1 MPFFIATAMS
11 TKDEWDLDTA
21 LKVVQNKTV
30 DSKLWAEA
38 VEWLLLYGPPEVVS
52 ILLQASGHATEQVFP
67 ELEAASF
74 TSDGTPVYDVAR
86 LANAL
91 GMSEEEVRQIIRDK
105 QSANKLTHFIYNGSS
120 ETVH

>member
-1 MPFFIATAMS
+1 MDF
-11 TKDEWDLDTA
+11 KEHWDLDTA

-38 VEWLLLYGPPEVVS
+38 VEWLLLYGPPEIVS
-52 ILLQASGHATEQVFP
+52 ILLQASGHATEQTFP
-67 ELEAASF
+67 ELEAASY

-86 LANAL
+86 LAKTL
-91 GMSEEEVRQIIRDK
+91 GMSEDEVKRIIK
-105 QSANKLTHFIYNGSS
+105 AKESANKMTHFIYDGSS